1 MLTAVCFVFWIL
13 RYDGKSGDEE
23 SNEADKKSEDTS
35 HESKIWLSIVGEVY
49 DVTAGKE
56 FYKPGSSYNVFA
68 GRDASTAFVTG
79 KFTAEESAQPG
90 LDTLT
95 IKELPGLETWRV
107 FYQDDPKYKFVGKL
121 IDPRY
126 YNEDGTPT
134 EPLIEYRE
142 RLKTAL
148 VLQEQER
155 EARKLKQQERK
166 KKLQS
171 GNKAKQTQKV
181 KSSTTSTVIKPAN
194 KQRQQQKAEE
204 TTSGKEL

>member
-155 EARKLKQQERK
+155 EALENYIRTQPKLGKRKR
-166 KKLQS
+166 
-171 GNKAKQTQKV
+171 
-181 KSSTTSTVIKPAN
+181 
-194 KQRQQQKAEE
+194 KQRDAYPGDAHRPRAGRGAPCGSR
-204 TTSGKEL
+204 TRRRSRARTA